1 MVENKLLDIIFTN
14 DGKEY
19 VTPQHLGKE
28 IKDELY
34 IHGGKIS
41 LVDLVQILNVNLS
54 QITKAVTEI
63 EKHNKGLK
71 VILGQLIDKSYISKI
86 AEEINDKL
94 VQHGCINVAELT
106 LTYNLP
112 SDFLL
117 SIVEKEL
124 GKIIHAIQDS
134 QDPKIFYT
142 ESFIA
147 RNKAKIKGALS
158 AITKPTPLS
167 AILGQCDVPERIFFC
182 KYKNSDT
189 KEQSVFN
196 VYILELLLFSFYILS
211 FYIKFHN
218 INSTISNYYYFT
230 KNFFNMAYNSYYIRC
245 GKKFVAFF

>member
-34 IHGGKIS
+34 IHGGKVS
-41 LVDLVQILNVNLS
+41 LVDLAQILNVNLT
-54 QITKAVTEI
+54 QVTKVVTEI

-71 VILGQLIDKSYISKI
+71 VILGQLIDRSYINKI

-112 SDFLL
+112 AEFLQ
-117 SIVEKEL
+117 SIIEKEL
-124 GKIIHAIQDS
+124 GKIIHAIQDY
-134 QDPKIFYT
+134 QDPKVFYT

-147 RNKAKIKGALS
+147 KNRAKIRGALS
-158 AITKPTPLS
+158 AVTKPTPLS
-167 AILGQCDVPERIFFC
+167 AILGQCGVPERIFFC
-182 KYKNSDT
+182 KYKNVIYQHYN
-189 KEQSVFN
+189 E
-196 VYILELLLFSFYILS
+196 I
-211 FYIKFHN
+211 
-218 INSTISNYYYFT
+218 IN
-230 KNFFNMAYNSYYIRC
+230 NFLT
-245 GKKFVAFF
+245 

>member
-1 MVENKLLDIIFTN
+1 MRLIVYCRLSERNCIEIITTLVENKLLDIIFTN

-34 IHGGKIS
+34 IHGGKVS
-41 LVDLVQILNVNLS
+41 LVDLAQILNVDLS
-54 QITKAVTEI
+54 QVTKVVTEL

-94 VQHGCINVAELT
+94 VQHGCINIAELT

-112 SDFLL
+112 ADFLQ
-117 SIVEKEL
+117 SVVEKEL
-124 GKIIHAIQDS
+124 GKIIHATQDS

-142 ESFIA
+142 ESFVT

-158 AITKPTPLS
+158 GVTKPTPLS
-167 AILGQCDVPERIFFC
+167 AILGQCGVSERIFFC
-182 KYKNSDT
+182 KSKNSDM
-189 KEQSVFN
+189 KAK
-196 VYILELLLFSFYILS
+196 LLMSI
-211 FYIKFHN
+211 
-218 INSTISNYYYFT
+218 
-230 KNFFNMAYNSYYIRC
+230 
-245 GKKFVAFF
+245 